1 MMAPMRIITVD
12 ELGRLFASL
21 PGKPR
26 VVVSGNVAVPWP
38 AVRALDENKD
48 TYTIHALNA
57 PPGIPDREGVTA
69 ETCFVGAGMRRHPDL
84 SLRAEPA
91 VAGAGAAAAAHPAGR
106 RHRALRAAAR
116 RPAQPGHRGQRAA
129 RRRSRDAGSAPVAS
143 WPSSTTRC
151 RTPSATR
158 RSRSRRSTSRS
169 RSPSRCPRTTRWR
182 RTPTAP
188 AIGER
193 VASRVSD
200 GATLQMGIGGVPDA
214 TLNALTGR
222 RGLRVWTEMFSDGVL
237 ELDRVGALDPH
248 HPLTASFLFGSREL
262 YDWLDGNHRVRMM
275 RTEHTND
282 PGLIAQ
288 QRMMTSVN
296 TALEVD
302 LFGQAN
308 ASRINARIYSGFGG
322 QTDFIVGALH
332 SAGWPVVHRAALVAP
347 QGRRVDRRA
356 AARRAGD
363 QLPAERDRHRA
374 RHRRAVGLRP
384 AGPVPA
390 HHPRRGPPAGARR
403 AVGGSRRTSASP
415 EPLVPRGLDFALLT
429 ELSAEMAAMTT
440 TSAPDSALVVAVRAA
455 LAGAGDPE
463 RAAGQQALHEVRR
476 CRTAGSPR
484 PSCGPCCGRCWP
496 TRRWPRRRGRRGRPT
511 CARSGTARPTG
522 RSATP
527 RSP

>member
-1 MMAPMRIITVD
+1 MRIITVD

-38 AVRALDENKD
+38 AVRALDANKD

-69 ETCFVGAGMRRHPDL
+69 ETCFVGTGMRRHSDL
-84 SLRAEPA
+84 SY
-91 VAGAGAAAAAHPAGR
+91 V
-106 RHRALRAAAR
+106 
-116 RPAQPGHRGQRAA
+116 
-129 RRRSRDAGSAPVAS
+129 
-143 WPSSTTRC
+143 
-151 RTPSATR
+151 
-158 RSRSRRSTSRS
+158 
-169 RSPSRCPRTTRWR
+169 PSRLSLVPVLLQRRIPPDVVIIHCAPPRDGQLSLGIEVNVLPAAIEGCRQRSGRIVAVINDQMPYTYGDAQVPVEAVDVAIEVSEPLPAHDPLVPDTDS
-182 RTPTAP
+182 A

-200 GATLQMGIGGVPDA
+200 GSTLQMGIGGVPDA

-237 ELDRVGALDPH
+237 ELDRVGALDQH
-248 HPLTASFLFGSREL
+248 HPLTASFIFGSRDL
-262 YDWLDGNHRVRMM
+262 YHWLDGNHRVRMM

-322 QTDFIVGALH
+322 QTTSSSGAALH
-332 SAGWPVVHRAALVAP
+332 RRPVVHRAALMAP
-347 QGRRVDRRA
+347 QGQRVDRRA
-356 AARRAGD
+356 ARRRAGD
-363 QLPAERDRHRA
+363 QLPAERDRHRE

-390 HHPRRGPPAGARR
+390 HHPRRRPPAGARGV
-403 AVGGSRRTSASP
+403 VGGSGPPRARLRSA
-415 EPLVPRGLDFALLT
+415 VPR
-429 ELSAEMAAMTT
+429 
-440 TSAPDSALVVAVRAA
+440 APSRV
-455 LAGAGDPE
+455 E
-463 RAAGQQALHEVRR
+463 
-476 CRTAGSPR
+476 C
-484 PSCGPCCGRCWP
+484 
-496 TRRWPRRRGRRGRPT
+496 
-511 CARSGTARPTG
+511 
-522 RSATP
+522 
-527 RSP
+527 